1 MTEQTETKVGKI
13 KSGLTF
19 VSMMAILYTVIVFIP
34 AAGYLDLML
43 GGAMALPVSW
53 FVLILWVE
61 LGRVFGRPVSK
72 QEATMV
78 YLMSATSVFIQNL
91 LIYRVYFRDSPIVS
105 FFGIADEIPWW
116 FVPPAET
123 GIGTIRTLLHPA
135 WITPIALHIIDMVF
149 WAMAFWA
156 MALLGR
162 KLFMEVE
169 DLPFPIEQMNARA
182 ILTLTET
189 RKEEDLHILY
199 AAGTIGFIYGFV
211 VYVYPFVMQSWT
223 GMSLAIIPI
232 PWFDLTPNLS
242 SIIPGAI
249 LGVATDLLPVSFGL
263 ILPSNVIFGILIGS
277 FAVWFFGNW
286 ISVSY
291 GIYLTPW
298 WTPGMAMSLAIQRST
313 MYFWASIIIGIGLGA
328 GLGPILR
335 NLPVLLR
342 RSAGKGKSR
351 LEETFRMRTWVLLP
365 MLASYAVSIAL
376 YLILVPEFPILYT
389 IPFLI
394 GFPLLMVLTEGR
406 MLGSTGVTYSAQ
418 VQNVYR
424 LFIMST
430 GYARADI
437 WFVPWPWLTGI
448 GPQLSNLKVCQ
459 LTDTSAK
466 SLIKTYWIFLPVS
479 MFFGLIFAELFWN
492 VAPIPSARYPG
503 ASMIWPIN
511 ATYESLWMKGRE
523 LGLFRLD
530 WLLIALAV
538 GTVMALALDLVRSPI
553 SFIAVAA
560 GTVVY
565 PPFAVTYA
573 IGFIIRA
580 LFWKLVGKD
589 YFESKKQLVA
599 AGIML
604 GEVIAV
610 ATGVAIALVITSI
623 WTLPF

>member
-1 MTEQTETKVGKI
+1 MTKPESQVSKI

-19 VSMMAILYTVIVFIP
+19 VSMMAILYTIVVFIP

-61 LGRVFGRPVSK
+61 LGRVLGRPVSK

-78 YLMSATSVFIQNL
+78 YIMSATSVFIQNA
-91 LIYRVYFRDSPIVS
+91 LIYRVFFRDSPIVN
-105 FFGIADEIPWW
+105 FFGIADEIPPWW
-116 FVPPAET
+116 VPPAET
-123 GIGTIRTLLHPA
+123 AIGTLRTFLHPA
-135 WITPIALHIIDMVF
+135 WVIPISLNIIDMVF

-156 MALLGR
+156 MAIFGR
-162 KLFMEVE
+162 KLFMETE
-169 DLPFPIEQMNARA
+169 ELPFPIEQMNARA
-182 ILTLTET
+182 ILTLTEE

-199 AAGTIGFIYGFV
+199 AAGTLGFIYGFV
-211 VYVYPFVMQSWT
+211 LYVYPFVMQSWT
-223 GMSLAIIPI
+223 GTSLAIIPI

-242 SIIPGAI
+242 PIIPGAI
-249 LGVATDLLPVSFGL
+249 LGVATDLMPVATGL
-263 ILPSNVIFGILIGS
+263 ILPAKVIFGILIGS
-277 FAVWFFGNW
+277 FGIWFFGNW
-286 ISVSY
+286 ISVNYDIS
-291 GIYLTPW
+291 LTSW
-298 WTPGMAMSLAIQRST
+298 WTPGMSMSLAIQRST

-328 GLGPILR
+328 GLGPVLR

-342 RSAGKGKSR
+342 RGGGKGKGR
-351 LEETFRMRTWVLLP
+351 LEETFSMKMWVLLP
-365 MLASYAVSIAL
+365 MIASYAVSVAL
-376 YLILVPEFPILYT
+376 YVILVPDFPIMYT
-389 IPFLI
+389 LPFLI
-394 GFPLLMVLTEGR
+394 GFPILLALTEGR
-406 MLGSTGVTYSAQ
+406 MLGTTGVTYSAQ

-424 LFIMST
+424 LFIFST
-430 GYARADI
+430 GYPRADV

-448 GPQLSNLKVCQ
+448 GPQLSSLKVCQ

-492 VAPIPSARYPG
+492 IAPIPSARYPG

-511 ATYESLWMKGRE
+511 ATYEALWMKGRQ

-538 GTVMALALDLVRSPI
+538 SIVMAVALDLAKSPI

-565 PPFAVTYA
+565 PPYAVTYT

-580 LFWKLVGKD
+580 VFWKLVGKD
-589 YFESKKQLVA
+589 YFESKNQLVA

-610 ATGVAIALVITSI
+610 AAGVAIALVITSV